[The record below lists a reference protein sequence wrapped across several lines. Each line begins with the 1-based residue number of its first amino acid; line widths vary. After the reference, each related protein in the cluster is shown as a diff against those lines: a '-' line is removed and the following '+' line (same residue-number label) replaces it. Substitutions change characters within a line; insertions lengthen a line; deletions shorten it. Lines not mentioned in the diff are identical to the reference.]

1 MTTMTFTAELYSA
14 DGRNTG
20 IRVPAELLEEWGVGT
35 RVPVIVNVNGFEYRS
50 TITPMR
56 GQLLIP
62 FSSDKRAETGLGAG
76 DAITVTLTH
85 DTEERSVEIPDDLGG
100 ALDAAG
106 LRPAFDALAFSHR
119 KEHVRAVIEA
129 KKPETRQRRI
139 EAVITKLSG

>member
-1 MTTMTFTAELYSA
+1 MTTMTFTTELYSA

-20 IRVPAELLEEWGVGT
+20 IRVPPELLEEWGVGK

-50 TITPMR
+50 TIASMR

-85 DTEERSVEIPDDLGG
+85 DAEERSVEIPDDLMG

-119 KEHVRAVIEA
+119 TEHVRAVIDA

>member
-1 MTTMTFTAELYSA
+1 MKTTTFTTELYSA

-20 IRVPAELLEEWGVGT
+20 IRVSPEVLEEWGVGQ
-35 RVPVIVNVNGFEYRS
+35 RVPVLVDVNGFVYRS

-85 DTEERSVEIPDDLGG
+85 DAEERSVEVPDDLAG
-100 ALDAAG
+100 ALEAAG
-106 LRPAFDALAFSHR
+106 LRPAFEALAFSHR
-119 KEHVRAVIEA
+119 KEHVRAVTDA
-129 KKPETRQRRI
+129 KKAETRQRRI
-139 EAVITKLSG
+139 EAIIAKLSG